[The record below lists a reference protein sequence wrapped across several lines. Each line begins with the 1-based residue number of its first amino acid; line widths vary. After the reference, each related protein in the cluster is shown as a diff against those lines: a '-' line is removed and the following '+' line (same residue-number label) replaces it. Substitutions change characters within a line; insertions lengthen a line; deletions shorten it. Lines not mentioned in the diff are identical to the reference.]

1 MTRDEVVKLV
11 VDCFRGEI
19 GFINLSIKKDIIV
32 NYCVKRGKNPQMS
45 VKFVQLL
52 SMSGPL
58 LNQCFLDALEV
69 LSKEHNVNI
78 LYDLRK
84 APNRV
89 LSVF

>member
-19 GFINLSIKKDIIV
+19 GFINPSIKKDIIV

>member
-19 GFINLSIKKDIIV
+19 GFINPSIKKDIIV
-32 NYCVKRGKNPQMS
+32 NYCVKHGKNPQMS